1 MTNSR
6 TRMIERTMLTPNKLP
21 PTPGVRFNSHGNFW
35 VHRVA
40 IPARLNWTSSV
51 MHTFMKSI
59 LTLFALSLLLTACTT
74 TTSDAAIRRHMI
86 GVWSLDSDP
95 TKVIE
100 NRADGSYV
108 MKRSGIETVKG
119 TWQVKNG
126 YAIGTVTN
134 AFRQDGA
141 FQVESNKVLRI
152 LGDEMVVLSIDGHT
166 QLTCHRQ

>member
-1 MTNSR
+1 M
-6 TRMIERTMLTPNKLP
+6 
-21 PTPGVRFNSHGNFW
+21 V
-35 VHRVA
+35 
-40 IPARLNWTSSV
+40 
-51 MHTFMKSI
+51 
-59 LTLFALSLLLTACTT
+59 
-74 TTSDAAIRRHMI
+74 

-95 TKVIE
+95 SKVIE

-134 AFRQDGA
+134 ASPLDGH

-152 LGDEMVVLSIDGHT
+152 FGDEMVVLSIDGHT